1 MSSIYPI
8 ISTRKSPGGKKS
20 KRTPDLTA
28 LKSFRQSFDKLFIG
42 QYISLMTNEDLK
54 QPVTKEYLGE
64 YTEQVILPGIAVLLD
79 EKLKP
84 LEDKIDALSSKVT
97 THLELSDKRYL
108 ELKNR
113 EKLLAKWIKQIADK
127 TGVEIDLAELEKF

>member
-1 MSSIYPI
+1 MS
-8 ISTRKSPGGKKS
+8 
-20 KRTPDLTA
+20 
-28 LKSFRQSFDKLFIG
+28 
-42 QYISLMTNEDLK
+42 NNDLK

-64 YTEQVILPGIAVLLD
+64 YTENILLPAMSDMLD

-84 LEDKIDALSSKVT
+84 LRDDVKILQDDVKALSAKVT
-97 THLELSDKRYL
+97 TYLELSDKRYL

-127 TGVEIDLAELEKF
+127 TGVSIDLAELEKF